1 MRQFVGSE
9 MVPNYGKGWRVDQTI
24 DFRTP
29 GETGKEGL
37 MVLIWVT
44 TEGERVCEIDFMYDD
59 EVVF

>member
-9 MVPNYGKGWRVDQTI
+9 MVPNYGKGWKVEQTI

-29 GETGKEGL
+29 GDTNAGL
-37 MVLIWVT
+37 VVLIWIT
-44 TEGERVCEIDFMYDD
+44 TEGERVCEIDFMWDD